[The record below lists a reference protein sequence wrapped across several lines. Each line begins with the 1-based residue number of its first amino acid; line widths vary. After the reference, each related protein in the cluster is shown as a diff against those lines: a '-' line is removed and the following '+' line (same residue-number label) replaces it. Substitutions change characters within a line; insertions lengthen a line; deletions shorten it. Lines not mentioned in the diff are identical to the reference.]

1 MSLKAESSAGAIGGG
16 PRLGD
21 EVGGGR
27 REASAALLERQCGRS
42 NDAVAVR
49 EIARCCTPVASTQH
63 EANAL
68 R

>member
-27 REASAALLERQCGRS
+27 REASAALLERQCGAS
-42 NDAVAVR
+42 NDAVAVH
-49 EIARCCTPVASTQH
+49 EITRVLHQHST
-63 EANAL
+63 EPDTL
-68 R
+68 D